1 MGKPY
6 EKWGSKAAAASAV
19 VFVLLNHYQIIAIIG
34 SAEVDAPMT
43 MERSYKVW
51 SFTNEIQSVF
61 KTECNSMANIRD
73 IMVVKAL
80 TPLIM
85 GVMAFI

>member
-19 VFVLLNHYQIIAIIG
+19 VFVLFNHYQIIAIVG
-34 SAEVDAPMT
+34 SGEVEVPISV
-43 MERSYKVW
+43 ERSDAVW
-51 SFTNEIQSVF
+51 SFTNEMNSVF